1 LKDNRHGDELPSYD
15 SLFHQRENGE
25 GTADTSLCQVQREA
39 DFLREQLANEMESNK
54 NKQ

>member
-1 LKDNRHGDELPSYD
+1 LKDNQQGDELPSYD
-15 SLFHQRENGE
+15 SLFHKRQNGE
-25 GTADTSLCQVQREA
+25 ETGDLSICKVQREA

>member
-1 LKDNRHGDELPSYD
+1 LKDNQEGDQLPSYD
-15 SLFHQRENGE
+15 SLFHKRENSEAIG
-25 GTADTSLCQVQREA
+25 DTSMCQVQREA